1 MPKKKLQRF
10 AEIKTF
16 PNVFEPLPE
25 EVRNGNYFMK
35 GKWRE
40 DFFRNLGPV
49 VIELGCGKG
58 EYTLGLAEKYPQKN
72 FIGID
77 IKGARIWRGA
87 KTSTEKKLGN
97 VAFLRTRIEFIESF
111 FDRDEVEEIWITF
124 PDPQPQ
130 KPRERKRLTALRFLD
145 IYKKFLKAG
154 GVVHLKTD
162 NAGLYEYTKQVID
175 KNRLSLLESTDDLY
189 SSPGIAQHPE
199 ATAIRTFYEN
209 MFLEKGSK
217 ICYLK
222 FQIG

>member
-16 PNVFEPLPE
+16 PNVFEPSLE
-25 EVRNGNYFMK
+25 EVRQGHYFMK
-35 GKWRE
+35 GKWNRE
-40 DFFRNLGPV
+40 FFRNNNPV
-49 VIELGCGKG
+49 IIELGCGKG
-58 EYTLGLAEKYPQKN
+58 EYTIGQAEKYPHKN

-87 KTSTEKKLGN
+87 KTAIEKKLGN
-97 VAFLRTRIEFIESF
+97 VAFLRTRIEFIDSF
-111 FDRDEVEEIWITF
+111 FDKDEVEEIWITF

-130 KPRERKRLTALRFLD
+130 KPRERKRLTALRFLNL
-145 IYKKFLKAG
+145 YKKFLPAN

-162 NAGLYEYTKQVID
+162 NNGLYEYTRQVIGE
-175 KNRLSLLESTDDLY
+175 NHFALLESTDDLY
-189 SSPGIAQHPE
+189 SSPGVAQHPE
-199 ATAIRTFYEN
+199 ATSIKTHYESI
-209 MFLEKGSK
+209 FREKGSK